1 MNIRRAFFWF
11 IAIAAVLIALVFWF
25 AKKQPVETPA
35 ATSTETNAAP
45 TAATTPGQPASV
57 PVPTTAPPAQAAA
70 NAAAPSKPD
79 KGEQIKEGLATLND
93 VSIAFYG
100 KLEDQFG
107 NPVGGAQIAG
117 STIIYNGIKTGG
129 ERVSVTSD
137 ANGFFKIDAGKGES
151 LGIMP
156 RKEGYVLATTGTYF
170 KYSYMYADHFTPDPN
185 NPTVIKMW
193 KLQGAEPLVGIGK
206 EYKLPFTNA
215 PLFFDLVTGNVSDN
229 GGDLEII
236 ITRAPGSLSKRSPGD
251 WSIRLKPVNGGI
263 IESDFATSRIT
274 YEAPA
279 EGYQDDYLVRMNH
292 DDPAW
297 CDGIDKE
304 FFLKSRNGQ
313 VYGKLY
319 LVFGINREPND
330 LLYFQFKGVA
340 NTNGSRNWEATVP
353 Q

>member
-1 MNIRRAFFWF
+1 MKIRRSIFVF
-11 IAIAAVLIALVFWF
+11 IAVVAVLIALVLWHG
-25 AKKQPVETPA
+25 KKQSVETPV
-35 ATSTETNAAP
+35 ATSTETNAAL
-45 TAATTPGQPASV
+45 TATT
-57 PVPTTAPPAQAAA
+57 TTAPPAQAAA
-70 NAAAPSKPD
+70 NAVAPSKLD

-107 NPVGGAQIAG
+107 SPVVGAQIAA
-117 STIIYNGIKTGG
+117 SIRIYNGVQSTT
-129 ERVSVTSD
+129 EQLSVASD
-137 ANGFFKIDAGKGES
+137 ANGFFQVKGGKGES
-151 LGIMP
+151 LGLWP
-156 RKEGYVLATTGTYF
+156 RKDGYTLATTGTEF

-206 EYKLPFTNA
+206 EYRLLFTNA
-215 PLFFDLVTGNVSDN
+215 PFFFDLVAGNVSDS

-236 ITRAPGSLSKRSPGD
+236 ITRVPGSLSKLSPGD

-263 IESDFATSRIT
+263 MESDYATSRTT

-279 EGYQDDYLVRMNH
+279 EGYQDDYFVQMKQ

-297 CDGIDKE
+297 YDNVHKV

-313 VYGKLY
+313 VYVKFNFD
-319 LVFGINREPND
+319 FGINFEPSSIM
-330 LLYFQFKGVA
+330 YFQFRGVA
-340 NTNGSRNWEATVP
+340 NTNGSRNWEATAP